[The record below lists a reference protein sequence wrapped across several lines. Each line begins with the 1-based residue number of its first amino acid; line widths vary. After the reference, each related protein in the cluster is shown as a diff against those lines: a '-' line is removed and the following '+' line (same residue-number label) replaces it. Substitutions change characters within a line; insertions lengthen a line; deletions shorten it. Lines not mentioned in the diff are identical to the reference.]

1 MIYVV
6 PQTVNN
12 NQPNQISP
20 NKNQKGVKVSD
31 IDDNKEDLNKREETV
46 DIEGFMNKL
55 ASNDIINL
63 DGDITVIQALREL
76 RKIIDKVTPQNKW
89 TKLN

>member
-20 NKNQKGVKVSD
+20 NKNQKGVKVND
-31 IDDNKEDLNKREETV
+31 VDDNKEDLNKREETV

-76 RKIIDKVTPQNKW
+76 RKIIDKVTP
-89 TKLN
+89 